1 MVSSENN
8 IVVGLQWGQEGKNRL
23 LDFFANRSEVIV
35 RFHGSASGGHEITA
49 GGEHF
54 TLDYLP
60 CGIHH
65 AGKLCVITHGV
76 TLDLEKTSEEIAGL
90 TAAGVFRSRLLISPR
105 CPLILDYHKRL
116 DVLAGRLLGHD
127 LNRTMEQRGYGHAVT
142 DNVRRLGIRAGD
154 LLAPER
160 LRERL
165 ELNLKIKNEYFEKI
179 YNEKPMDPAKLF
191 TKIMKEGQRLL
202 PYIGP
207 VDEAVSRAVE
217 RNIGTLFAGC
227 SGSLNDLSC
236 GVYPYVLPGTTIA
249 PAAFL
254 SAGLRHSASLRI
266 IGAAKAYCTK
276 SGPGPFIT
284 EDKSAVAA
292 FIRTRGSEYDKIGE
306 TPRRIGWLD
315 LPALKY
321 AAQINGADL
330 LAVTKL
336 DVLTGI
342 DELKICTGYMIGGE
356 LRTSGDLT
364 AEEPPAAEPV
374 YAAFEGWRDELPGCT
389 DFNLLPPQAQAYI
402 RFIEDFM
409 GLRVIWTG
417 LGTQWGNALY
427 RIN

>member
-1 MVSSENN
+1 MISSENN
-8 IVVGLQWGQEGKNRL
+8 IITGLQWGHEGKDKL

-35 RFHGSASGGHEITA
+35 RFHGSATGGHQITA
-49 GGEHF
+49 GGERF

-65 AGKLCVITHGV
+65 GGKLCVITHGV
-76 TLDLEKTSEEIAGL
+76 TLDLEKISEEIAAL
-90 TAAGVFRSRLLISPR
+90 KEAGIFRARLLISSR

-116 DVLAGRLLGHD
+116 DVLGGRLLGHG

-142 DNVRRLGIRAGD
+142 DDVRRLGIRAGD
-154 LLAPER
+154 LLAPEL

-165 ELNLKIKNEYFEKI
+165 ELNLSIKNEYFQKI
-179 YNEKPMDPAKLF
+179 YNEKPLDADKLF
-191 TKIMKEGQRLL
+191 SKIMKEGQRLI

-207 VDEAVSRAVE
+207 VEEAVSKAVE
-217 RNIGTLFAGC
+217 SNIGTLFEGC
-227 SGSLNDLSC
+227 DGGLNDLSC
-236 GVYPYVLPGTTIA
+236 GTYPYVMPGSTIA

-254 SAGLRHSASLRI
+254 STGLRHGDSLRI

-292 FIRTRGSEYDKIGE
+292 FIRTRGNEYDKIGD

-321 AAQINGADL
+321 AAKINGADL
-330 LAVTKL
+330 LALTKL

-342 DELKICTGYMIGGE
+342 DELKICTGYMIGGT
-356 LRTSGDLT
+356 LRTEGDLSARE
-364 AEEPPAAEPV
+364 AESAEAV
-374 YAAFEGWRDELPGCT
+374 YVSLEGWREELPGCA
-389 DFNLLPPQAQAYI
+389 DLNLLPHQAQCYI
-402 RFIEDFM
+402 RFIEEFT
-409 GLRVIWTG
+409 GLRVIWAG
-417 LGTQWGNALY
+417 LGTQWGSALY
-427 RIN
+427 RID